1 MRGFYK
7 DVRLSSAVVSF
18 VKLIRGNVFISIIG
32 NLDHNAQQ
40 QEFIESPV
48 IFFPVLFM
56 PFS

>member
-1 MRGFYK
+1 MR
-7 DVRLSSAVVSF
+7 DIRLSSAVVSF
-18 VKLIRGNVFISIIG
+18 VKLIRGNVFINIIV
-32 NLDHNAQQ
+32 NFDHNAQQ